1 MTQPVPSGVSPKGSD
16 TVADGTD
23 AGAMPVFATERR
35 VLGLPASQW
44 PSIIAPIVIG
54 ILALA
59 AWEIVVR
66 VKDVPIYVLPGPIT
80 IGKTLVT
87 DWGLL
92 SEALWITLKIALAAL
107 AGAVLVGVLLSVLFT
122 QSKWLELSLFPYA
135 VILQVTPIVAIA
147 PLIIIWTNNNIPL
160 SLFICAW
167 IVAFF
172 PILSNTIL
180 GLNSVDHNLI
190 NLFQLY
196 GASRGQTLRYLRLP
210 AALPYFLGG
219 LKISGG
225 LALIGAVVAE
235 FVAGTGGSASGL
247 AYSILEAG
255 FQLKIPRMFA
265 ALLLI
270 SLSGIVIFLITSW
283 ISHLL
288 LRRWHESAVRRE
300 N

>member
-1 MTQPVPSGVSPKGSD
+1 
-16 TVADGTD
+16 
-23 AGAMPVFATERR
+23 MPVFAQERR
-35 VLGLPASQW
+35 VLGIATSRW
-44 PSIIAPIVIG
+44 PGIIAPIAIG
-54 ILALA
+54 LLALV
-59 AWEIVVR
+59 AWEVTVR
-66 VKDVPIYVLPGPIT
+66 VRGIPHYILPGPIA
-80 IGKTLVT
+80 IGNALIT
-87 DWGLL
+87 DWATL
-92 SEALWITLKIALAAL
+92 SESLWITMQIALAAL
-107 AGAVLVGVLLSVLFT
+107 LAAVAVGVTLAVLFT
-122 QSKWLELSLFPYA
+122 QSKWLELSMFPYA
-135 VILQVTPIVAIA
+135 VVLQVTPVVAIA

-160 SLFICAW
+160 SLLICAW

-190 NLFQLY
+190 NLFQMY
-196 GASRGQTLRYLRLP
+196 GATRRQTLRYLRLP

-235 FVAGTGGSASGL
+235 FVAGTGGAASGL
-247 AYSILEAG
+247 AYRILEAG

-270 SLSGIVIFLITSW
+270 SLSGVAIFLVTSW
-283 ISHLL
+283 ISNRL
-288 LRRWHESAVRRE
+288 LRSWHESAVRRE